1 MLGAIETGNLSD
13 VLLLKKSIKEYKNIF
28 ANKAIKELVQLY
40 KASDIKIKMK
50 NIKNDKSEA

>member
-40 KASDIKIKMK
+40 KASDK
-50 NIKNDKSEA
+50 NKK